1 MTVRLRNNVQ
11 IHGPAGGSGDGL
23 TAPTSGEEGYVA
35 IAGDED
41 LTYLPGTS
49 DGDVLTWV
57 DATSEWV
64 AARPGEGDVH
74 GPVSSVDNQV
84 VRFDGDG
91 STGTTI
97 QGGTNAPTYDDSG
110 NLSINAGT
118 SLRLWNAA
126 GTFYVGLVAPTL
138 TASETWVLPLSDGTA
153 GQALVTDGDRHLS
166 FASVGAGSGVTDHGA
181 LSGLDDPYDHEWAFL
196 INGSRTAAYI
206 KFGTYPASQGYVRL
220 PFGGAVYSRNYD
232 NNGDLALLSTTGAGN
247 FATVGSSGIV
257 TIGLVSSTITRLS
270 TSSAAV
276 ALTNTALTL
285 DVDSAV
291 TALASYGTNALFY
304 YHDTLCSVT
313 AKGRN
318 TVAPLDLS

>member
-11 IHGPAGGSGDGL
+11 IHGPNVGGTGL

-57 DATSEWV
+57 EATSEWV
-64 AARPGEGDVH
+64 AAQPGEGDVH
-74 GPVSSVDNQV
+74 GPASSVDNQV

-118 SLRLWNAA
+118 SLRIWNAA
-126 GTFYVGLVAPTL
+126 GTFFVGLVAPTL
-138 TASETWVLPLSDGTA
+138 TASETWVLPPADGTP

-181 LSGLDDPYDHEWAFL
+181 LTGLADVSDHPGYLLTSGT
-196 INGSRTAAYI
+196 RTAAYI
-206 KFGTYPASQGYVRL
+206 QFGTYPASQGYVRL
-220 PFGGAVYSRNYD
+220 PFGGAVYSRNY
-232 NNGDLALLSTTGAGN
+232 NNSGDLALLSTTGAGN
-247 FATVGSSGIV
+247 FVTVGSSGVV
-257 TIGLVSSTITRLS
+257 TIGVRSSTSTRLA
-270 TSSAAV
+270 TSSASAE
-276 ALTNTALTL
+276 LTNTALTL

>member
-153 GQALVTDGDRHLS
+153 GQALVTDGDGNLS

-181 LSGLDDPYDHEWAFL
+181 LTGLTDVSDHPGYLLTSGT
-196 INGSRTAAYI
+196 RTASYI
-206 KFGTYPASQGYVRL
+206 KFGTYPATVGQVRL
-220 PFGGAVYSRNYD
+220 PHEGTIVARNYA
-232 NNGDLALLSTTGAGN
+232 NGADVQLVRLSGTTNYLLIGSSYVSSTDAYATLAHAWHLGSYKLELLSTGLN
-247 FATVGSSGIV
+247 LYIGSSV
-257 TIGLVSSTITRLS
+257 ASLP
-270 TSSAAV
+270 AAGYQ
-276 ALTNTALTL
+276 T
-285 DVDSAV
+285 
-291 TALASYGTNALFY
+291 FFR
-304 YHDTLCSVT
+304 YHDTLCVAT
-313 AKGRN
+313 ETGRN
-318 TVAPLDLS
+318 TVAPMDVT